1 MVFNSEQMF
10 PKYDPLKN
18 IYIYIYFST
27 SDIHRIALFW
37 KKQESWLELQKSIHV
52 GRRKYDYN
60 TKCVGQREELAFI
73 YLFINLFFYPF
84 FTCSCYLTGE
94 NSLLYTV
101 EKNNRTG
108 NEQGKI

>member
-1 MVFNSEQMF
+1 
-10 PKYDPLKN
+10 
-18 IYIYIYFST
+18 
-27 SDIHRIALFW
+27 
-37 KKQESWLELQKSIHV
+37 
-52 GRRKYDYN
+52 
-60 TKCVGQREELAFI
+60 VGQREELAFI